1 MEKLANLATLIVDP
15 QPAMRSGLR
24 AMLAHCGIR
33 NIEDAAAGN
42 IGLQKLQQR
51 RYDLIVCEYNLG
63 SGQDGQHFLEDARA
77 HGILPL
83 ATIFIMLTGESGYGR
98 VVSAAELAPS
108 DYILKPFAA
117 ETLYE
122 RIQRSVTER
131 AAFLAAYRA
140 MEMGNLHGAIQ
151 VCNGGEQRFP
161 QYQLDFLRLKAE
173 LHLAIGEADV
183 AQGIYARVI
192 EAKAVPWARLGLA
205 KALFMQKRFAD
216 AEQTLAPL
224 IAENKH
230 YVDAFDWLARAKEA
244 LGELKAAQA
253 VIREAVAVSP
263 HALRRL
269 RRLGEVSLDAG
280 DAECAERALAEV
292 VRKGKYSEF
301 RDPEDHVM
309 LVKTQVAKGDREAA
323 EKTVRDLEKSMRGM
337 RKTDACAALSSAM
350 VLEHAGEKDGA
361 REQLGRAVTA
371 SGADAGLSERAKL
384 ELARGCLA
392 HSMEAEAGELLQDVV
407 RNAADPR
414 TLEQARTVL
423 RKAGRE
429 AMGEQIEARVRGE
442 VVGLVAQGAA
452 KAEEGDFDGAV
463 QLMLEAAR
471 KMPGNGQVALN
482 AALALL
488 KHIKHCGWEPDLAAQ
503 ARAFLERARRRD
515 PSQERLA
522 ALSAYYHHMLGKYG
536 IGSGGPASARR
547 APA

>member
-1 MEKLANLATLIVDP
+1 MDNLADLATLIVDA

-24 AMLAHCGIR
+24 AMLAQCGVR
-33 NIEDAAAGN
+33 SIEDASAAN

-51 RYDLIVCEYNLG
+51 RYDLVVCEYTLG
-63 SGQDGQHFLEDARA
+63 EGQDGQHFLEDARA

-83 ATIFIMLTGESGYGR
+83 STIFIMVTGESDYGR

-117 ETLYE
+117 ETLYGRIE
-122 RIQRSVTER
+122 RAVIKR
-131 AAFLAAYRA
+131 AAFLPAHRA
-140 MEMGNLHGAIQ
+140 MELGNLHGAIQ
-151 VCNGGEQRFP
+151 ACDGGEKRFP
-161 QYQLDFLRLKAE
+161 QYCLDFLRLKAE
-173 LHLAIGEADV
+173 LYLATGEPDPAHR
-183 AQGIYARVI
+183 IYARVVA
-192 EAKAVPWARLGLA
+192 AKPVPWARLGLA

-224 IAENKH
+224 IAESKH
-230 YVDAFDWLARAKEA
+230 YVDAFDWLARTKEA
-244 LGELKAAQA
+244 LGDVKAAQA
-253 VIREAVAVSP
+253 VIRDAVVVSP

-269 RRLGEVSLDAG
+269 RRLGEVSLEAG

-337 RKTDACAALSSAM
+337 KKTEACAALSSAM

-361 REQLGRAVTA
+361 RRQLGRAMAA
-371 SGADAGLSERAKL
+371 SGAEAGLSERAKL

-423 RKAGRE
+423 RKAGRQ
-429 AMGEQIEARVRGE
+429 ALGEEIEARVRRE
-442 VVGLVAQGAA
+442 VVDLVAQGAA
-452 KAEEGDFDGAV
+452 KAEEGDYQGAV
-463 QLMLEAAR
+463 QLMLEAAK
-471 KMPGNGQVALN
+471 KMPGNAQVALN

-488 KHIKHCGWEPDLAAQ
+488 KHIEHCGWEPELAAQ

-547 APA
+547 LPD